1 MGHKLQHLATVWRLL
16 LLTILVL
23 AMTFSLLAVSPVDP
37 VLYYTSDNLFAMSAD
52 HTAQFSA
59 QLGLDQSLSTRFGK
73 WFWLLLQGE
82 LGYSISQ
89 QQPVMEILQQRVPLT
104 LRLMVMGWVGSL
116 ILGYC
121 SGILAAFFRGRTIDR
136 LIRGLCW
143 VSASAPAF
151 WIALLALSLFGVSLQ
166 WAPVCCGA
174 PIGISPD
181 SIGWAEQLPYL
192 VLPTIVLSLT
202 GMGHIAMHTR
212 EKAVQVLESEHVL
225 YARMH
230 GKTGWAIYHQHLLR
244 NTLTPAIVLQFA
256 GLSELLGGSALIET
270 VFNFPGIGM
279 TMVVAGLNGDIALL
293 MAVTMLSMILV
304 FAGNGIARFIS
315 VKLLPEGRSHV

>member
-1 MGHKLQHLATVWRLL
+1 MSHKHHSVTIGGRLL
-16 LLTILVL
+16 LLTIMVL
-23 AMTFSLLAVSPVDP
+23 AMTFSLLAVSPIDP

-59 QLGLDQSLSTRFGK
+59 QLGLDQSLTTRFGS
-73 WFWLLLQGE
+73 WFWHLLQGD
-82 LGYSISQ
+82 LGFSISQ
-89 QQPVMEILQQRVPLT
+89 QQPVVDVLQQRVPLT
-104 LRLMVMGWVGSL
+104 FRLMVMGWVGSL
-116 ILGYC
+116 ICGYC
-121 SGILAAFFRGRTIDR
+121 SGIVAAFFRGRTVDR
-136 LIRGLCW
+136 LICGLCW

-174 PIGISPD
+174 PIGTSPD
-181 SIGWAEQLPYL
+181 SISWIEQMPYL

-202 GMGHIAMHTR
+202 GMGHITMHTR
-212 EKAVQVLESEHVL
+212 EKAVQVLASEHVV

-230 GKTGWAIYHQHLLR
+230 GKKGWAIYRQHLLR

-304 FAGNGIARFIS
+304 FAGNGVARFIS
-315 VKLLPEGRSHV
+315 VRLLPEGRAHV